1 MHITIFYEVFSSQFP
16 FSAKIL
22 KNISVFNMNMY
33 IRTFVRSTNIKSK
46 LKKIK
51 NTLILN
57 KIRFRIIYFQYYAS
71 FFVSSPYAQVYS

>member
-16 FSAKIL
+16 FNSKIL
-22 KNISVFNMNMY
+22 KNISVFNMNRY
-33 IRTFVRSTNIKSK
+33 IRTFVRSMNIKCK

-57 KIRFRIIYFQYYAS
+57 KIRFRIIIFKCYAS
-71 FFVSSPYAQVYS
+71 